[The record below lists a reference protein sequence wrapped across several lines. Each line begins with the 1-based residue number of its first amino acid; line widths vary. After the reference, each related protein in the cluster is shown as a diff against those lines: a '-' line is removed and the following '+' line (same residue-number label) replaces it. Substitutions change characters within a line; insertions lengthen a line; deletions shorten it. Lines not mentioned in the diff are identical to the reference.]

1 MATSRQRK
9 TRAPRASRASIAH
22 RATAWQCGVA
32 QLPGYVGGEGEPF
45 RPVGI
50 FWMNEDGMLIG
61 TQVAHP
67 DSLEDQII
75 ISLEQV
81 MARPLAGVPQRPSRI
96 RVKSPGIAALLQ
108 ANTVGIDIVCG
119 PTPEVDEA
127 LRAMTEA
134 FAADA
139 DQLTDSYLSG
149 GADPEQV
156 ASLFDA
162 AAGFY
167 RAQPWRVIP
176 DDQSL
181 FEVTITELGIRNW
194 IISTIGQMG
203 QNFGL
208 AVFQSIDYFD
218 RFVHAATDIEG
229 DSEPDV
235 PAYLSINFE
244 SRGDMP
250 PALLEEI
257 TRHRWPVA
265 DARGYPW
272 ILCIEEDALT
282 RPVAPRDI
290 QIAESLL
297 RAIPPA
303 LQDRKALLAA
313 WQRGTPWERTQTIAI
328 FDSPVTVSLRARV

>member
-1 MATSRQRK
+1 MATSRPRK

-22 RATAWQCGVA
+22 RAAAWQCGVA
-32 QLPGYVGGEGEPF
+32 ELPGYVDGEGEPF

-61 TQVAHP
+61 SQVAHP
-67 DSLEDQII
+67 DSLEDQIVV
-75 ISLEQV
+75 SLGQV
-81 MARPLAGVPQRPSRI
+81 MARPLVGLPQRPSRI
-96 RVKSPGIAALLQ
+96 RVNSPGIAALLQ
-108 ANTVGIDIVCG
+108 ANTVGIAIVCG

-139 DQLTDSYLSG
+139 DQRTDSYLSG

-162 AAGFY
+162 AAGLY
-167 RAQPWRVIP
+167 RAQPWRIVP

-181 FEVTITELGIRNW
+181 FEVTITELGVHNW

-208 AVFQSIDYFD
+208 AVFQSKEDFD
-218 RFVHAATDIEG
+218 CFLDAGTAIEDG
-229 DSEPDV
+229 LEPEL
-235 PAYLSINFE
+235 PASLSINFE
-244 SRGDMP
+244 ARGDMP

-257 TRHRWPVA
+257 ARYRWPVA

-272 ILCIEEDALT
+272 ILCIEKDALR
-282 RPVAPRDI
+282 RPAAARDL

-297 RAIPPA
+297 RAIPPV
-303 LQDRKALLAA
+303 LQDRKALLDA
-313 WQRGTPWERTQTIAI
+313 WQHGTPWARTQTIAI
-328 FDSPVTVSLRARV
+328 LGSPVTVSLRARV